1 MGDLVGKNLKF
12 IVMKG
17 LYKGKNVTLMN
28 PSRIRPGQPTYG
40 RKKFQVYVMDNNRIK
55 RVTFGS
61 PNMSIKKHI
70 KKNRDSFL
78 ARHRCSTANDITTPR
93 YWSCQ
98 KWL

>member
-55 RVTFGS
+55 R
-61 PNMSIKKHI
+61 
-70 KKNRDSFL
+70 
-78 ARHRCSTANDITTPR
+78 ANNELLLKCYCVIF
-93 YWSCQ
+93 
-98 KWL
+98 K